1 MERKLKSWQGW
12 LLFIGAMVVV
22 FAIGMCVAAL
32 MERRAEVASVFNNRR
47 TPMSGIVAR
56 NDLFKDD
63 FPREYNTWEQTAD
76 TTFESEFNGSQ
87 AKDVLAM
94 RPAMVIFWAGYAFSR
109 DYTSP
114 RGHMHAIEDMRRT
127 LRTGT
132 PGVDGQG
139 DIQPGTCWTCK
150 SPDVPRMMQ
159 EIGVAEFYKS
169 KWSALGAR

>member
-94 RPAMVIFWAGYAFSR
+94 RRAMVIFWAGYAFSR

-132 PGVDGQG
+132 PVLTGRA
-139 DIQPGTCWTCK
+139 I
-150 SPDVPRMMQ
+150 SSRVPAGPARAPMC
-159 EIGVAEFYKS
+159 
-169 KWSALGAR
+169 LG

>member
-1 MERKLKSWQGW
+1 M
-12 LLFIGAMVVV
+12 V

-94 RPAMVIFWAGYAFSR
+94 RPAMGYSGLATHFRVIIHHPA
-109 DYTSP
+109 
-114 RGHMHAIEDMRRT
+114 AIC
-127 LRTGT
+127 T
-132 PGVDGQG
+132 P
-139 DIQPGTCWTCK
+139 
-150 SPDVPRMMQ
+150 
-159 EIGVAEFYKS
+159 
-169 KWSALGAR
+169 